1 MMSQKFDELKEKIQN
16 IDKDQVNDL
25 INQVKDARKND
36 EINEDEKQS
45 LVDQAKEKIGGS
57 FGL

>member
-1 MMSQKFDELKEKIQN
+1 MMSQKFDELKERIQN

-25 INQVKDARKND
+25 INQVKDARKNG

>member
-1 MMSQKFDELKEKIQN
+1 MSQKFDELKEKIQN